1 MARQAGW
8 GRCLGVAWLMTVA
21 ADVPILGQEL
31 PGNGAGTRV
40 RTCDTRAAVL
50 LRQGREGSPTFAAM
64 LQRLEGSDLI
74 LYVETR
80 PLTLPG
86 QVQLVAASP
95 TCRYLRVSVHTPGL
109 DTEQTAWLAHE
120 LRHAVEIADA
130 TDVRDQASLRRL
142 YERIG
147 AVGRYRAQFAETV
160 EAQEIRTTVLHELR
174 CTPARTAR
182 RQ

>member
-1 MARQAGW
+1 
-8 GRCLGVAWLMTVA
+8 
-21 ADVPILGQEL
+21 
-31 PGNGAGTRV
+31 
-40 RTCDTRAAVL
+40 
-50 LRQGREGSPTFAAM
+50 M

-74 LYVETR
+74 LSVETR

-86 QVQLVAASP
+86 QMQLVAASP
-95 TCRYLRVSVHTPGL
+95 TCRYVRVSVHTPGL
-109 DTEQTAWLAHE
+109 DTGQTAWLAHE

-147 AVGRYRAQFAETV
+147 AVGRYRAQSAETA
-160 EAQEIRTTVLHELR
+160 EAQEIWTTVFYELR
-174 CTPARTAR
+174 RAPARAAR